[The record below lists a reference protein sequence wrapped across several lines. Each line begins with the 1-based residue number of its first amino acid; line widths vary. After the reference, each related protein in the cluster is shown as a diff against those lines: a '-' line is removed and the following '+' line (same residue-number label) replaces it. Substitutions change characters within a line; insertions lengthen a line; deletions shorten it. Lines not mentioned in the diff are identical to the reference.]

1 MLENP
6 TPAPPSDPSAT
17 VVKRYAP
24 PNQRLV
30 RFTFSSFIF
39 PIQINRIDRF
49 GSLYA
54 NDGDKSQTLSSSR
67 SFPGIDHGDAGIH
80 SLQNEN
86 SRVALVALEGCSN
99 SNASQ
104 LLNDRWATVMHIY
117 NDPAIDLSERPV
129 LYSGSV
135 SSAWGQFKLPHQMM
149 AAANSGG
156 PSGTQMD
163 FLSELRRA
171 MHNANTGSNN

>member
-1 MLENP
+1 
-6 TPAPPSDPSAT
+6 AD
-17 VVKRYAP
+17 
-24 PNQRLV
+24 
-30 RFTFSSFIF
+30 
-39 PIQINRIDRF
+39 RIDRF

-117 NDPAIDLSERPV
+117 NDPAIDLSVWLLLYTWLVGIFATLALWDNLDLVFIFPERPV

>member
-1 MLENP
+1 
-6 TPAPPSDPSAT
+6 AD
-17 VVKRYAP
+17 
-24 PNQRLV
+24 
-30 RFTFSSFIF
+30 
-39 PIQINRIDRF
+39 RIDRF

-117 NDPAIDLSERPV
+117 NDPAIDLSVIFPERPV

>member
-1 MLENP
+1 
-6 TPAPPSDPSAT
+6 AD
-17 VVKRYAP
+17 
-24 PNQRLV
+24 
-30 RFTFSSFIF
+30 
-39 PIQINRIDRF
+39 RIDRF

-104 LLNDRWATVMHIY
+104 LLNDRMFHALWD
-117 NDPAIDLSERPV
+117 NLDLVFIFPERPV